1 MIHLQVVEECL
12 EVVLSV
18 QLEEEEMAEEVMMVT
33 VMVVVV
39 VCVSVNNGA
48 ADMESPNNIN
58 NSPFAT
64 ALD

>member
-18 QLEEEEMAEEVMMVT
+18 QMEEEELAEEVMMVT

-39 VCVSVNNGA
+39 VVIMHAVC
-48 ADMESPNNIN
+48 E
-58 NSPFAT
+58 
-64 ALD
+64 